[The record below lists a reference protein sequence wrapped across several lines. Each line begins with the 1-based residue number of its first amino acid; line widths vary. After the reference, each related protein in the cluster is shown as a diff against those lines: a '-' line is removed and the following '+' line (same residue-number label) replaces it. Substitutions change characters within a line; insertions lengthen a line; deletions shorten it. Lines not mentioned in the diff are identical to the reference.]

1 MGNDC
6 TDRVIHGLNRK
17 RLESILLMT
26 RSTLVKSS
34 YTESGRAEPMKKAK
48 INVFFM
54 AQVQHGFNKIISNGG
69 RAEI

>member
-1 MGNDC
+1 MAQ
-6 TDRVIHGLNRK
+6 VQHGFNK
-17 RLESILLMT
+17 IISNG
-26 RSTLVKSS
+26 
-34 YTESGRAEPMKKAK
+34 GRAEPMKKAK